1 MTHKQIAESKNL
13 ESQAKQLTQFLN
25 SIPEEELTPIRASRS
40 LRKFPRQCD
49 SRVHI
54 LGDYRQRAEKRY
66 RQKAKRQLSKAVNDP
81 QGDHIVEG
89 IAYCQPWDWRF

>member
-1 MTHKQIAESKNL
+1 MHKQIAESRHL
-13 ESQAKQLTQFLN
+13 AESSLKLIDFIN
-25 SIPEEELTPIRASRS
+25 SISEDDTVSIKIKRPRKAGTWQWGS
-40 LRKFPRQCD
+40 L
-49 SRVHI
+49 VHI
-54 LGDYRQRAEKRY
+54 LGGHRHRAEKRY